1 MRYKLMYFAD
11 SIKVDL
17 DIAGNCETE
26 SMRSVAV
33 LVGHKEG
40 KGRETARRL
49 RLRWRGGGGGGWNS
63 RLGRPIVRHQ
73 NRHTTQAIVWRSLDS
88 LRKQAFLLAHRR

>member
-11 SIKVDL
+11 SVKVDL

-49 RLRWRGGGGGGWNS
+49 RLRWRGGGGG
-63 RLGRPIVRHQ
+63 VE
-73 NRHTTQAIVWRSLDS
+73 
-88 LRKQAFLLAHRR
+88 LAAWPPHSAPSKPPYYAGYCLAVTR

>member
-11 SIKVDL
+11 SVKVDL
-17 DIAGNCETE
+17 GIAGNCETE

-49 RLRWRGGGGGGWNS
+49 RLRWRGGGGGGGT
-63 RLGRPIVRHQ
+63 RG
-73 NRHTTQAIVWRSLDS
+73 
-88 LRKQAFLLAHRR
+88 LAAP